1 MKPESKPSS
10 TPCAIWKI
18 QYDTDD
24 KDWSI
29 FRNGRI
35 VQYHLDDIPA
45 AVRAVKRHSR
55 YRATDTLIAYDEDGD
70 RVPVR
75 RPKIPP
81 KK

>member
-1 MKPESKPSS
+1 MTKDDRAERIPK
-10 TPCAIWKI
+10 TPCAQWKI

-35 VQYHLDDIPA
+35 VQYHLDDIPT

-70 RVPVR
+70 RVTVKR
-75 RPKIPP
+75 
-81 KK
+81 